1 MNFTLGFL
9 AGLLTI
15 VVFEVVI
22 SVYEELHDKTSY
34 HDRLEC
40 INRVHEENLKEFEK
54 NQVVG
59 NNYLQD
65 SLPSLT
71 VETAVQFQM

>member
-22 SVYEELHDKTSY
+22 SVYEELNSEASY
-34 HDRLEC
+34 HSRLEC
-40 INRVHEENLKEFEK
+40 INRVQDENLKAFEK
-54 NQVVG
+54 N
-59 NNYLQD
+59 
-65 SLPSLT
+65 
-71 VETAVQFQM
+71 

>member
-22 SVYEELHDKTSY
+22 SVYEELNSEESY
-34 HDRLEC
+34 HSRLEC
-40 INRVHEENLKEFEK
+40 INRVQDEHLQNLKK
-54 NQVVG
+54 N
-59 NNYLQD
+59 
-65 SLPSLT
+65 
-71 VETAVQFQM
+71 